1 MTHSGA
7 IRPGPNRIR
16 DHRCTSAPPRRSRAA
31 MKIVVGYVKSPEG
44 AAAVDR
50 AIEEARLRNAS
61 LVIVH
66 SSKGGLRED
75 VDEAVAYQEQ
85 LDEIDRRLAGQGVTH
100 EVRQLTRGKDPD
112 DDCAVLCVKASS
124 NR

>member
-7 IRPGPNRIR
+7 LRPGANPVRN
-16 DHRCTSAPPRRSRAA
+16 HRCTSAPPRRSRAA

-85 LDEIDRRLAGQGVTH
+85 LDEIDRRLAGQGVAH
-100 EVRQLTRGKDPD
+100 EVRQLTRGKDPVSYTHLR
-112 DDCAVLCVKASS
+112 A
-124 NR
+124 

>member
-7 IRPGPNRIR
+7 LRPGANPVRN
-16 DHRCTSAPPRRSRAA
+16 HRCTSAPPRRSRAA

-75 VDEAVAYQEQ
+75 VDEAVAYQEPVSYTHLRAHETV
-85 LDEIDRRLAGQGVTH
+85 LDLVCRLLL
-100 EVRQLTRGKDPD
+100 E
-112 DDCAVLCVKASS
+112 
-124 NR
+124 